1 MHTAEILETQG
12 SLINNTISENHFG
25 TGYEFVHYDDNQ
37 YQIDEIFDLVD
48 PTILRYPG
56 GTGTENHFD
65 PENPNATVQP
75 GVVSGSSAT
84 VVPINEFL
92 SNANQEN
99 ARIIM
104 ALPTWRYFD
113 PATGDLK
120 RDANNKPIAKDAIKN
135 FVKDLLNGVFG
146 DADILAFEIG
156 NEWFDDAFDWS
167 PAEFGR
173 ISSLIAK
180 WVNEAVSE
188 SATTDDPKIWIQTNS
203 DGAQDGNH
211 NGIHDN
217 IEILNEFGS
226 IERAAVDGFIDHLY
240 FRTDDKDH
248 NGDGVIDA
256 LDFDS
261 TVATTRLGRLET
273 DVANLN
279 TPWDISGLDYVTTEW
294 NVRADRA
301 NSITGF
307 ERLPLFVGLFADIIQ
322 SGVDFATIWTTQA
335 TGTGNGSLSEQFDDE
350 LTPTGYL
357 FRLMKDALSGTRLA
371 DPSNNN
377 DLSRGDYLFTSTSG
391 TDLGYS
397 YTFRSADDKKVVLYI
412 ASAVDANIDITS
424 TILDLRSDYPGHHI
438 HATVIAVDDTPNN
451 EALEADADAQLVA
464 IDHNTL
470 WSNTVNVTLSPYE
483 LIQIELTLDADVSIS
498 GDDQNQTNDSI
509 VGGDEHDTLLGFA
522 GNDTLK
528 GGDGNDVLEGG
539 ENNDTL
545 LGQSGNDRL
554 DGDAGSDSI
563 NAGAGEDTVF
573 GGSGADKVAGG
584 TGDDL
589 IFGGA
594 GNDRCYSNAGD
605 DTLFGG
611 ANNDVLGGGTG
622 NDALDGEAG
631 NDTLYG
637 GGGQDTL
644 EGDLG
649 SDTLYGGQGSDVLNA
664 GSGNDLLYG
673 GAGSDTFVFARTG
686 GADDVVD
693 FDATVDNL
701 DLTDFG
707 FDDLA
712 DALGSAAQNGD
723 DLVFSLG
730 GGDSLV
736 LRDTNLSDLTE
747 TNLLL

>member
-1 MHTAEILETQG
+1 MFNGTQA
-12 SLINNTISENHFG
+12 
-25 TGYEFVHYDDNQ
+25 D
-37 YQIDEIFDLVD
+37 
-48 PTILRYPG
+48 
-56 GTGTENHFD
+56 
-65 PENPNATVQP
+65 
-75 GVVSGSSAT
+75 
-84 VVPINEFL
+84 VVPISDFI
-92 SNANQEN
+92 SIANQEN
-99 ARIIM
+99 AQIVVV
-104 ALPTWRYFD
+104 LPTWRYFD
-113 PATGDLK
+113 PATRDLK
-120 RDANNKPIAKDAIKN
+120 RDANDKPIAKDAIKN
-135 FVKDLLNGVFG
+135 FVKKLLNGNFG

-156 NEWFDDAFDWS
+156 NEWYNLDGWS
-167 PAEFGR
+167 PSEFGR
-173 ISSLIAK
+173 VSSLIAK
-180 WVNEAVSE
+180 WVNEAISE
-188 SATTDDPKIWIQTNS
+188 SATTDDPKIWVQTNS
-203 DGAQDGNH
+203 DGKQDGDN

-248 NGDGVIDA
+248 NSDGVIDA
-256 LDFDS
+256 LDFDP

-279 TPWDISGLDYVTTEW
+279 VPWDISGLDYVTTEW
-294 NVRADRA
+294 NVRADRV
-301 NSITGF
+301 NTITGF

-335 TGTGNGSLSEQFDDE
+335 TGDGNGSLSEQFEDE

-377 DLSRGDYLFTSTSG
+377 ELSRGDYLFTSTSG

-397 YTFRSADDKKVVLYI
+397 YTFRSTDNKKVVLYI
-412 ASAVDANIDITS
+412 ASAVDADIDITS

-451 EALEADADAQLVA
+451 DPLEADADAQLVA

-470 WSNTVNVTLSPYE
+470 WSNNLNVTLSPYE

-522 GNDTLK
+522 GNDTLE
-528 GGDGNDVLEGG
+528 GGDGNDVLRGG
-539 ENNDTL
+539 EDNDTL

-554 DGDAGSDSI
+554 DGDAGNDSI
-563 NAGAGEDTVF
+563 NAGAGDDTVF

-584 TGDDL
+584 NGDDL

-594 GNDRCYSNAGD
+594 GNDRCFSNAGG
-605 DTLFGG
+605 DTLSGG
-611 ANNDVLGGGTG
+611 SG

-637 GGGQDTL
+637 GGGKDTL
-644 EGDLG
+644 EGGLG
-649 SDTLYGGQGSDVLNA
+649 SDTLYGGQGSGVLN
-664 GSGNDLLYG
+664 GGRGNDLLYG
-673 GAGSDTFVFARTG
+673 GAGSDSFLFARTG
-686 GADDVVD
+686 GADEIVD
-693 FDATVDNL
+693 FDAAVDNL
-701 DLTDFG
+701 DLTDFE

-712 DALGSAAQNGD
+712 DAQGSAAQNGG